1 MEFPLHK
8 ELVRMEIILVEK
20 LFMSV
25 IIRNKNRIK
34 IGTLRDKSFLERAI
48 IVSSLN
54 LEHYLGKQMHIL
66 RSRYTEMKQ

>member
-1 MEFPLHK
+1 MESSLHK
-8 ELVRMEIILVEK
+8 ELVRMEIILEEK

-25 IIRNKNRIK
+25 IIRKKNRIK

-48 IVSSLN
+48 IVSSLS

-66 RSRYTEMKQ
+66 RSKCTEMKQ